1 MASAYGEFVGVGKVY
16 AAEVTSDNTSTYA
29 TGALELIAPMGGVT
43 IAPKVNTAT
52 RYYDDVPYF
61 TDDTE
66 GATTLTFVLP
76 HVPLDVAAKLLGKCY
91 DSTAKRLVDNG
102 KANAP
107 YMAVNFGVHAA
118 EGAFVGYQYLKGKF
132 SPWQEEA
139 ETIDDSGI
147 KAKTV
152 SLTYTAIAT
161 EYSKWLINGVADT
174 CKVYVG
180 DSRLDTTLTEAAW
193 YTQVNKPT
201 TTT

>member
-16 AAEVTSDNTSTYA
+16 AAEVTTDNSTTYG
-29 TGALELIAPMGGVT
+29 TGTMKLIAPMGGVT

-52 RYYDDVPYF
+52 RYYDDSPYF

-76 HVPLDVAAKLLGKCY
+76 HVPMDIAAELLGKDY
-91 DSTAKRLVDNG
+91 NSTTKRLVDNG

-107 YMAVNFGVHAA
+107 YMAVCFGVHAA
-118 EGAFVGYQYLKGKF
+118 EGAFIGFQYLKGKF

-152 SLTYTAIAT
+152 SLTYTAINT
-161 EYSKWLINGVADT
+161 EYSKWLVDGVADT
-174 CKVYVG
+174 AKLLRA

-193 YTQVNKPT
+193 YTQVNLPGT
-201 TTT
+201 TT

>member
-1 MASAYGEFVGVGKVY
+1 MASSYGEFIGVGKVY
-16 AAEVTSDNTSTYA
+16 AAEVTTDNSTTYG
-29 TGALELIAPMGGVT
+29 TGTLKLIAPMGGVT

-52 RYYDDVPYF
+52 RYYDDSPYF

-76 HVPLDVAAKLLGKCY
+76 HVPMDIAAELLGKDY
-91 DSTAKRLVDNG
+91 NSTSKRLVDNG
-102 KANAP
+102 KASAP

-118 EGAFVGYQYLKGKF
+118 EGAFVGFQYLKGKF

-152 SLTYTAIAT
+152 SLTYTAICT
-161 EYSKWLINGVADT
+161 EYSKWLVDGVADT
-174 CKVYVG
+174 AKLVRA

-193 YTQVNKPT
+193 YTQVNVPGT
-201 TTT
+201 TT